1 MFNNTSPERRNL
13 AILFITQVIMML
25 GFGMIIP
32 ILPFYID
39 LMGAQGR
46 DLGILMAIFA
56 AMQLLFSPIWGDL
69 SDRIGRRPVLMIG
82 ILGNA
87 ISMLF
92 FGLSTELWMMFA
104 SRALAGI
111 LSSATI
117 PTAMAYIG
125 DSTSEEDRGGGMGI
139 LGAAM
144 GLGMVFGPG
153 LGGWLAGINLSL
165 PFFVAAG
172 LSLLILVFVYFMLP
186 ESLPAKERSRA
197 TGRLQGPDF
206 RQMWKAL
213 WGPIGFLL
221 ALSLLISFGMTNFEA
236 VFGLYALNRF
246 GYDTKQVGIIL
257 TAIGLVSAL
266 VQGLLTG
273 PLTRRFGED
282 RVIQASLLGSGT
294 GFLLM
299 LAAESFAGVLLTTS
313 TFMLGNTLLRPAV
326 SSLISK
332 RAEQGQ
338 GVAMGLSNSFMSMG
352 RIVGPIWAGFVF
364 DVNLS
369 LPYISGAVVMALAL
383 ISTFFRMSTRRGDT
397 TQSVPAP
404 ERAD

>member
-1 MFNNTSPERRNL
+1 MFKKLSSDRRNL
-13 AILFITQVIMML
+13 TILFGTQVVMML

-32 ILPFYID
+32 ILPFYIEE
-39 LMGAQGR
+39 MGAKGR

-82 ILGNA
+82 IFGNA
-87 ISMLF
+87 VSMLF
-92 FGLSTELWMMFA
+92 FGLSTELWMLFA

-111 LSSATI
+111 LSSATY

-125 DSTSEEDRGGGMGI
+125 DSTSEEDRGGGMGV

-144 GLGMVFGPG
+144 GIGMVLGPG
-153 LGGWLAGINLSL
+153 MGGWLADMSLST

-172 LSLLILVFVYFMLP
+172 LSMCILVFIYFMLP
-186 ESLPAKERSRA
+186 ESLPAEQRSGA
-197 TGRLQGPDF
+197 TGKLQGPDF

-221 ALSLLISFGMTNFEA
+221 FLSFLISFGMTNFEG
-236 VFGLYALNRF
+236 VFGLYALNRY
-246 GYDTKQVGIIL
+246 GYGTKQVGIIL
-257 TAIGLVSAL
+257 TVIGLVSAL

-273 PLTRRFGED
+273 PLTKHFGEE
-282 RVIQASLLGSGT
+282 RVIRASLVGSAA
-294 GFLLM
+294 GFVLM
-299 LAAESFAGVLLTTS
+299 LLATSFAGVLLTTAV
-313 TFMLGNTLLRPAV
+313 FMLGNTLLRPAV
-326 SSLISK
+326 AALISL

-338 GVAMGLSNSFMSMG
+338 GVSMGLSNSFMSMG
-352 RIVGPIWAGFVF
+352 RIGGPLWAGFAL

-369 LPYISGAVVMALAL
+369 LPYVSGAVIMALGWIATWFSL
-383 ISTFFRMSTRRGDT
+383 SVGKRGAAEA
-397 TQSVPAP
+397 AP
-404 ERAD
+404 IPECAE